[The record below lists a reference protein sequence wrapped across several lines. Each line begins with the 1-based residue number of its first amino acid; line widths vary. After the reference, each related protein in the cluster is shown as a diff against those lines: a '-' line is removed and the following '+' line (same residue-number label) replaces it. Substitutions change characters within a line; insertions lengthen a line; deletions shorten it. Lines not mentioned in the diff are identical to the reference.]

1 MIKLSVRTRL
11 AHNRIAATATMV
23 VIGVHFSAITG
34 LGSMLY
40 VMILIKENGNLM
52 FVAEKIG

>member
-23 VIGVHFSAITG
+23 VIGVHFSAIT
-34 LGSMLY
+34 
-40 VMILIKENGNLM
+40 
-52 FVAEKIG
+52 